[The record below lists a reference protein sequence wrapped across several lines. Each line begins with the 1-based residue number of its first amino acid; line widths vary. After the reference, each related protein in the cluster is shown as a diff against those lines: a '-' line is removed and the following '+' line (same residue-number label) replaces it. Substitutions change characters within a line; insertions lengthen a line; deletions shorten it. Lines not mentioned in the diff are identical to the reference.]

1 MHAAAGKAC
10 STLVHF
16 RTRSWLAW
24 EALMRGEAASSPA
37 APPPPL
43 LPPPLPFSVSF
54 FQKKLLKK

>member
-1 MHAAAGKAC
+1 
-10 STLVHF
+10 
-16 RTRSWLAW
+16 
-24 EALMRGEAASSPA
+24 MRGEAASSPA